1 MSMFARWH
9 RALLLVLLPLFALL
23 ASFALAVPNRSAAQ
37 PGPADS
43 DSTVFSAGP
52 PRLSAAARALVT
64 GSGPD
69 AEARAL
75 ARYWT
80 PERMRT
86 ARPAD
91 QILPSMSSATAVAG
105 RVAADAGA
113 PGKIEPTGPV
123 VETGGPEKIEPGG
136 PVSEGSAAPR
146 PQSFAPDLPPTDA
159 LARTYGKVFFTNAS
173 DGLAY
178 VCSATVVNSIR
189 RDTVWSAGHC
199 VHGGPGGTWHQDW
212 QFVPAYKDG
221 ISPFGTWTADR
232 LATRPDWIEH
242 KDFSEDL
249 GAVVVAPRDGRRIV
263 DVLGG
268 QGIAWNHPPAYA
280 ANSFG
285 YPQAPPFDGEKLIG
299 CDGAAGPAG
308 IDFVNVIR
316 LDCDMTGGSSGGGW
330 LREVNLGMGYL
341 NGLNSF
347 GVLQIPNVMF
357 SPYYGE
363 NVRRLYDDVVNER

>member
-1 MSMFARWH
+1 MSMSARLS
-9 RALLLVLLPLFALL
+9 RVMLFVLLPLLALL
-23 ASFALAVPNRSAAQ
+23 ASFALAVPNPSDAQ
-37 PGPADS
+37 PGSADS
-43 DSTVFSAGP
+43 DRTVFGP
-52 PRLSAAARALVT
+52 ASLSAAARALVT

-69 AEARAL
+69 AEATAL

-80 PERMRT
+80 PERMRA

-91 QILPSMSSATAVAG
+91 QIMSALSPATAAGG
-105 RVAADAGA
+105 RVAANAGA
-113 PGKIEPTGPV
+113 PEKIEPTGPV
-123 VETGGPEKIEPGG
+123 VETGGPEKIGPDG
-136 PVSEGSAAPR
+136 PVSDGSAAPR
-146 PQSFAPDLPPTDA
+146 PQSFVPDLPPTDA
-159 LARTYGKVFFTNAS
+159 LARTYGKVFFTNAT
-173 DGLAY
+173 DGLGY

-212 QFVPAYKDG
+212 HFVPAFKDG
-221 ISPFGTWTADR
+221 IAPFGTWTADR
-232 LATRPDWIEH
+232 LATRPGWSEH
-242 KDFSEDL
+242 GDLSEDL

-268 QGIAWNHPPAYA
+268 QGIAWNYPPTYT

-299 CDGAAGPAG
+299 CDGTARPGE
-308 IDFVNVIR
+308 IDIINVIR

-330 LREVNLGMGYL
+330 LRDASQGMGYL

-347 GVLQIPNVMF
+347 GVFQIPDVMF
-357 SPYYGE
+357 SPYYGDA
-363 NVRRLYDDVVNER
+363 VRSLYYDVVNER